1 MKLIAPKGTQDVLP
15 NEVYKWH
22 YVESMIKEVCREFG
36 YKELRTPTFEH
47 TELFKRGVGE
57 STDVVQKEMYTF
69 LDKKQ
74 RSITLKPEGTASVV
88 RAYVERKLNAGPQPT
103 KVYYITPCFRYERP
117 QAGRMREFHQFG
129 VEAFGAKDAT
139 IDAEVISIANRL
151 FEKFG
156 LENIELNIN
165 SIGCPTCRAIYHE
178 KLKAFLDTKIDKLC
192 STCNDRYTT
201 NPMRILDCKVP
212 ACQDELVD
220 APLMLDYL
228 CDDCLEH
235 FEQVKKYLDNIEV
248 SYVVNPRIVRGLDY
262 YTKTAFEFISKDIG
276 SQGTV
281 CGGGRYDK
289 LVHEI
294 GGSETPG
301 IGFGM
306 GIERLL
312 LTLENSGIQ
321 IPNEESTD
329 IFVVT
334 LGEAARMKGFEIVYK
349 LRKLGY
355 SAELDHLAR
364 SAKAQFKYS
373 NKIGSKVNI
382 TLGDQ
387 ELEKNIAMVKD
398 MNASDQ
404 SEVNLNEIYEKV
416 KEILGGK

>member
-156 LENIELNIN
+156 LKNIELNIN